1 MDYQN
6 NGYELGWDAEI
17 ENDGQEF
24 VVAEPGDYNFVVT
37 GFERARFAGSE
48 KMPPCNQAKLTIRL
62 EIPGAAGECIVKHNL
77 FLHSKSEWKL
87 CEFFTAIGQRKKGQK
102 VSMNW
107 NAVTGARGRCKV
119 SKRSFKTKDGKELW
133 TNDIDKFYAP
143 EGSELPFTMGQSQG
157 SYAAPQG
164 NPAAPQGYPAPGA
177 APSWQGGKF

>member
-48 KMPPCNQAKLTIRL
+48 KMPPCNQAKLTIKL
-62 EIPGAAGECIVKHNL
+62 EMPGAAGECIIKHNL

-107 NAVTGARGRCKV
+107 NAVIGARGRCKV
-119 SKRSFKTKDGKELW
+119 SKRSFKSKNGGGDLW

-143 EGSELPFTMGQSQG
+143 EDNDLPYHTNNLPQG
-157 SYAAPQG
+157 S
-164 NPAAPQGYPAPGA
+164 PAAPQA

>member
-37 GFERARFAGSE
+37 GFERGRFAGSE
-48 KMPPCNQAKLTIRL
+48 KMPPCNQAKLTIKL
-62 EIPGAAGECIVKHNL
+62 EIPGAAECIVKHNL
-77 FLHSKSEWKL
+77 FLHSKHEWKL

-119 SKRSFKTKDGKELW
+119 SKRSFKNRDNKELW

-143 EGSELPFTMGQSQG
+143 EVSDLPFTMGQRQ
-157 SYAAPQG
+157 AD
-164 NPAAPQGYPAPGA
+164 PAPAA